1 MRLSAWRH
9 LSENDKLPISTSQ
22 RETMPS
28 PVFHTIGLIGKF
40 GDPHVADTLNQ
51 IAAHLRQ
58 RELRVLLD
66 ESSARLIPDNGLEV
80 ASRTT
85 IGEQCDLAIIMG
97 GDGTMLNA
105 ARSLV
110 NYEVPILGVN
120 LGRLGFLADVS
131 PGEIPHSLD
140 RVLAGQFREAHRSL
154 LHAQVIHEGRIAS
167 ETDAL
172 NDVVVH
178 KREVARMI
186 EVDTFLDGRFVNT
199 YRADGL
205 IISTPTGS
213 TAYALAGGGPIIH
226 PGLEAVV
233 LVPICPHTLTHR
245 PIVVKADCVIEVV
258 LNAANSTQTQITC
271 DGQVSLAIE
280 PGDRIVI
287 RKKDRKV
294 RLIHPVNHDYFKLL
308 RAKLRWGL
316 GPDASTF
323 P

>member
-1 MRLSAWRH
+1 M
-9 LSENDKLPISTSQ
+9 ST
-22 RETMPS
+22 

-40 GDPHVADTLNQ
+40 GDPNVVQTLEQ
-51 IAAHLRQ
+51 IAAYLRQ
-58 RELRVLLD
+58 HQLRVLLD
-66 ESSARLIPDNGLEV
+66 ESSARLMPGNRTEV
-80 ASRTT
+80 ASRDE
-85 IGEQCDLAIIMG
+85 IGKHCDLAIVMG

-110 NYEVPILGVN
+110 DYEVPLLGIN

-131 PGEIPHSLD
+131 PNELPDSLD
-140 RVLAGQFREAHRSL
+140 QVLAGQFREARRSL
-154 LHAQVIHEGRIAS
+154 LHAQVIHEGRITS
-167 ETDAL
+167 ENDAL

-186 EVDTFLDGRFVNT
+186 EIDAFLDGRFLNT

-213 TAYALAGGGPIIH
+213 TAYALSGGGPIIH
-226 PGLEAVV
+226 PALEAVV

-245 PIVVKADCVIEVV
+245 PIVVKADSMIEVV
-258 LNAANSTQTQITC
+258 LNAANTTQTQITC
-271 DGQVSLAIE
+271 DGQVSLGIE

-287 RKKDRKV
+287 RKKARKV
-294 RLIHPVNHDYFKLL
+294 RLIHPVNHDHFKLL

-316 GPDASTF
+316 SPEASAF

>member
-1 MRLSAWRH
+1 MS
-9 LSENDKLPISTSQ
+9 
-22 RETMPS
+22 S
-28 PVFHTIGLIGKF
+28 PAFNTIGLIGKF
-40 GDPHVADTLNQ
+40 GDPNVAQTLDQ
-51 IAAHLRQ
+51 IAAYLRQ
-58 RELRVLLD
+58 RQLRVLLD
-66 ESSARLIPDNGLEV
+66 ESSARLMPDNDLEV
-80 ASRTT
+80 ASRTR
-85 IGEQCDLAIIMG
+85 IGEQCDLVIVMG

-110 NYEVPILGVN
+110 DYEVPILGIN

-131 PGEIPHSLD
+131 PSEIPHRLD
-140 RVLAGQFREAHRSL
+140 KVLAGEFREARRSL
-154 LHAQVIHEGRIAS
+154 LHAQVIHEGHVAS
-167 ETDAL
+167 ENDAL
-172 NDVVVH
+172 NDVVIH

-186 EVDTFLDGRFVNT
+186 EIDTFIDGRYLNT

-226 PGLEAVV
+226 PALEAVV

-245 PIVVKADCVIEVV
+245 PIVVKADSTIEVV

-287 RKKDRKV
+287 RKKERKV
-294 RLIHPVNHDYFKLL
+294 LLIHPVNHDYFELL

-316 GPDASTF
+316 SPEASPF
-323 P
+323 A

>member
-1 MRLSAWRH
+1 M
-9 LSENDKLPISTSQ
+9 ST
-22 RETMPS
+22 

-40 GDPHVADTLNQ
+40 GDPNVAETLNQ
-51 IAAHLRQ
+51 IAAYLRQ
-58 RELRVLLD
+58 RQLRVLLD

-80 ASRTT
+80 ASRAA

-131 PGEIPHSLD
+131 PSEIPHSLD
-140 RVLAGQFREAHRSL
+140 QVLAGQFREARRSL
-154 LHAQVIHEGRIAS
+154 LHAQVIHGGYVAS

-172 NDVVVH
+172 NDVVIH

-186 EVDTFLDGRFVNT
+186 EVDAFLDGRFLNA

-245 PIVVKADCVIEVV
+245 PIVVKADSVIEVV
-258 LNAANSTQTQITC
+258 LNAANTTQTQITC

-294 RLIHPVNHDYFKLL
+294 RLIHPVSHDYFELL

-316 GPDASTF
+316 SPEASPF
-323 P
+323 A

>member
-1 MRLSAWRH
+1 M
-9 LSENDKLPISTSQ
+9 ST
-22 RETMPS
+22 

-40 GDPHVADTLNQ
+40 GDPNVAETLNQ
-51 IAAHLRQ
+51 IAVYLRQ
-58 RELRVLLD
+58 RHLRVLLD

-80 ASRTT
+80 ASRAA
-85 IGEQCDLAIIMG
+85 IGQQCDLAIIMG

-105 ARSLV
+105 ARTLV

-131 PGEIPHSLD
+131 PSEIPHSLD
-140 RVLAGQFREAHRSL
+140 QVLAGQFREARRSL
-154 LHAQVIHEGRIAS
+154 LHAQVLHGGHVAS

-172 NDVVVH
+172 NDVVIH

-186 EVDTFLDGRFVNT
+186 EVDTFLDGRFLNA

-245 PIVVKADCVIEVV
+245 PIVVKADSVIEVV
-258 LNAANSTQTQITC
+258 LNAANTTQTQITC

-294 RLIHPVNHDYFKLL
+294 RLIHPVNHDYFELL

-316 GPDASTF
+316 SPEASPFT
-323 P
+323 

>member
-1 MRLSAWRH
+1 MS
-9 LSENDKLPISTSQ
+9 
-22 RETMPS
+22 S

-40 GDPHVADTLNQ
+40 GDPNVAGTLNQ

-58 RELRVLLD
+58 RQLRVLLD
-66 ESSARLIPDNGLEV
+66 ESSAQLIPDSGLEV
-80 ASRTT
+80 ASRTA
-85 IGEQCDLAIIMG
+85 IGEQCDLVVVMG

-110 NYEVPILGVN
+110 NYDMPILGVN

-131 PGEIPHSLD
+131 PSEIPHRLD
-140 RVLAGQFREAHRSL
+140 GVLNGQFREARRLL
-154 LHAQVIHEGRIAS
+154 LHAQVMRDGCVVGEA
-167 ETDAL
+167 DAL

-178 KREVARMI
+178 KHDVARMI
-186 EVDTFLDGRFVNT
+186 DVETFLDGRFLNT

-213 TAYALAGGGPIIH
+213 TAYAMAGGGPILY

-245 PIVVKADCVIEVV
+245 PIVVGADNVIEVV
-258 LNAANSTQTQITC
+258 LNAANTINTQVTC
-271 DGQVSLAIE
+271 DGQISLPLE
-280 PGDRIVI
+280 RGDQIVI
-287 RKKDRKV
+287 RKKERKV
-294 RLIHPVNHDYFKLL
+294 RLIHPINHDYFKLL

-316 GPDASTF
+316 NPEASPF
-323 P
+323 I

>member
-213 TAYALAGGGPIIH
+213 TAYALAGGGADH
-226 PGLEAVV
+226 PSRLGGGGLSTDLPSHPDPPAHRGQSRLCHRSRAERRQQ
-233 LVPICPHTLTHR
+233 HTN
-245 PIVVKADCVIEVV
+245 PD
-258 LNAANSTQTQITC
+258 
-271 DGQVSLAIE
+271 
-280 PGDRIVI
+280 
-287 RKKDRKV
+287 
-294 RLIHPVNHDYFKLL
+294 HPAM
-308 RAKLRWGL
+308 AKSAWPLSRVT
-316 GPDASTF
+316 AS
-323 P
+323 

>member
-1 MRLSAWRH
+1 
-9 LSENDKLPISTSQ
+9 
-22 RETMPS
+22 
-28 PVFHTIGLIGKF
+28 
-40 GDPHVADTLNQ
+40 
-51 IAAHLRQ
+51 
-58 RELRVLLD
+58 
-66 ESSARLIPDNGLEV
+66 
-80 ASRTT
+80 
-85 IGEQCDLAIIMG
+85 MG

-131 PGEIPHSLD
+131 PSEIPHSLD
-140 RVLAGQFREAHRSL
+140 QVLAGQFREARRSL
-154 LHAQVIHEGRIAS
+154 LHAQVLHGGHVAS

-172 NDVVVH
+172 NDVVIH

-186 EVDTFLDGRFVNT
+186 EVDTFLDGRFLNA

-245 PIVVKADCVIEVV
+245 PIVVKADSVIEVV
-258 LNAANSTQTQITC
+258 LNAANTTQTQITC

-294 RLIHPVNHDYFKLL
+294 RLIHPVNHDYFELL

-316 GPDASTF
+316 SPEASPFT
-323 P
+323 

>member
-1 MRLSAWRH
+1 M
-9 LSENDKLPISTSQ
+9 ST
-22 RETMPS
+22 

-40 GDPHVADTLNQ
+40 GDPHVAETLNQ

-58 RELRVLLD
+58 RQLRVLLD

-80 ASRTT
+80 ASRAT

-131 PGEIPHSLD
+131 PSEIPHSLD
-140 RVLAGQFREAHRSL
+140 QVLAGQFREARRSL
-154 LHAQVIHEGRIAS
+154 LHAQVLHGGHVAS

-172 NDVVVH
+172 NDVVIH

-186 EVDTFLDGRFVNT
+186 EVDTFLDGRFLNA

-245 PIVVKADCVIEVV
+245 PIVVKADSVIEVV
-258 LNAANSTQTQITC
+258 LNAANTTQTQITC

-294 RLIHPVNHDYFKLL
+294 RLIHPVNHDYFELL

-316 GPDASTF
+316 SPEASPFT
-323 P
+323 

>member
-1 MRLSAWRH
+1 MST
-9 LSENDKLPISTSQ
+9 PI
-22 RETMPS
+22 
-28 PVFHTIGLIGKF
+28 FHTIGLIGKF
-40 GDPHVADTLNQ
+40 GDPNVAEPLNQ
-51 IAAHLRQ
+51 IAIYLRQ
-58 RELRVLLD
+58 RQLRVLLD
-66 ESSARLIPDNGLEV
+66 ESSARLIPDHNLEV
-80 ASRTT
+80 ASRDT

-110 NYEVPILGVN
+110 NYEVPILGIN

-131 PGEIPHSLD
+131 PSEIPHSLD
-140 RVLAGQFREAHRSL
+140 RLIAGQFREAHRSL
-154 LHAQVIHEGRIAS
+154 LHAQVIHEGCVTS

-172 NDVVVH
+172 NDVVIH

-186 EVDTFLDGRFVNT
+186 EIDTFLDGHFLNA

-245 PIVVKADCVIEVV
+245 PIVVKADSVIEVV
-258 LNAANSTQTQITC
+258 LNAANTTQAQITS

-280 PGDRIVI
+280 PGDRIII
-287 RKKDRKV
+287 RKNNRKV
-294 RLIHPVNHDYFKLL
+294 RLIHPINHDYFSLL

-316 GPDASTF
+316 SPEASSF
-323 P
+323 Q